1 MKMRE
6 SRMDVDGVALRR
18 VEWMPD
24 GEVRSAAV
32 FVHGQGDCSE
42 RHGTTVAA
50 LVERGIACCA
60 FDWPGHGGSPGRP
73 GVVPGFGF
81 LSAALGC
88 AAKECAGRFGVPA
101 TGWLAH
107 SAGGLVLLHHLAATD
122 AAPEFVW
129 LNAPLVDVRAGRSAL
144 VVALGRVAARLFP
157 NLRISTGVKAEDCRE
172 SGNAERG
179 DAEIGNLESRNEE
192 SGNLGNGDFEG
203 EGGICPTH
211 HWITLGWAAE
221 LLRLGETLEAAAGRL
236 SPEMKVLFTQ
246 GLEDPVCPPEAG
258 RRLFE
263 RLPARE
269 KRWVGIAGGRHECFA
284 DGFAP
289 ELKRAVGRWIDE
301 EVSSVQFEV

>member
-1 MKMRE
+1 
-6 SRMDVDGVALRR
+6 MDVDGVALRR
-18 VEWMPD
+18 VEWVPD
-24 GEVRSAAV
+24 GEVRTAAV
-32 FVHGQGDCSE
+32 FVHGQGDCSG
-42 RHGTTVAA
+42 RHGATVAA

-81 LSAALGC
+81 LSAALGR
-88 AAKECAGRFGVPA
+88 AAEECGERFGVGA

-107 SAGGLVLLHHLAATD
+107 SAGGLVLLHHLAATG

-157 NLRISTGVKAEDCRE
+157 NLRISTGVKAEDCRKSGDAE
-172 SGNAERG
+172 SGNS
-179 DAEIGNLESRNEE
+179 EIENLESRNAERVD
-192 SGNLGNGDFEG
+192 SGW
-203 EGGICPTH
+203 EGGDCPTH
-211 HWITLGWAAE
+211 HWITLGWAGE
-221 LLRLGETLEAAAGRL
+221 LLRLGEGLEAAVGRL

-246 GLEDPVCPPEAG
+246 GLEDPVCPPESG

-269 KRWVGIAGGRHECFA
+269 KRWVGIEGGRHECFA

-289 ELKRAVGRWIDE
+289 ELKRSVGRWLDA
-301 EVSSVQFEV
+301 EVLI